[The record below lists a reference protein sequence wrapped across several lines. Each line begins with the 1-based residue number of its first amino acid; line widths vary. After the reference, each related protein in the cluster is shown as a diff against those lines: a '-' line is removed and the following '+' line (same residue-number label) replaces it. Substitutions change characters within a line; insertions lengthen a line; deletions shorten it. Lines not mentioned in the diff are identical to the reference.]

1 MKKNFTFKV
10 NTQYKSIEDFK
21 HYFYYHKKNIKEEI
35 KLKLNINKVKINNIK
50 LHDNHSKIF
59 EINYNENTKL
69 YKPIFFNLSI
79 QIDEYN
85 KLIELVINEIITKY
99 IIIIRSK
106 YDVDTLIKNNFNL
119 LKENE
124 ILKKKLDEKK
134 KRKKKTKKKRLKKK
148 VEKYNKMK
156 LLVKK

>member
-1 MKKNFTFKV
+1 MIIIV
-10 NTQYKSIEDFK
+10 EY
-21 HYFYYHKKNIKEEI
+21 
-35 KLKLNINKVKINNIK
+35 LKLIIMKILNYIN
-50 LHDNHSKIF
+50 L
-59 EINYNENTKL
+59 
-69 YKPIFFNLSI
+69 FFNLSI

-124 ILKKKLDEKK
+124 ILK
-134 KRKKKTKKKRLKKK
+134 R
-148 VEKYNKMK
+148 N
-156 LLVKK
+156 